1 MQNTPKSKR
10 IKIIVI
16 SIVSLLIFAVTAFV
30 IFNFAIGILPKKQTG
45 SSATSNAASAQ
56 KTYDEAVKAEQMRD
70 FKKAQSLYE
79 KALPYYKDRSD
90 ESIMDKNIAYGI
102 EARITTMQ
110 NQQKALE
117 RVRAEELS
125 NPAIKYDE

>member
-16 SIVSLLIFAVTAFV
+16 SIVSLLILAVTAFV
-30 IFNFAIGILPKKQTG
+30 IFNFAIGILPKMQTG